1 MGSTINLHQEQSTV
15 SLTAITVIYRSS
27 VRKRNLLYIL
37 KWLLTQKEPLKKR
50 RAMKRK
56 QKLILK
62 IRLKKK
68 QKKVKNWERKKKIW
82 KKKNYMK
89 KRKMVRR
96 KKMAKKK
103 RMKEKKKRAKAR
115 KKRKNNKHFFIFLT
129 CDKHQYIILAS
140 PLNATLFLRD
150 NLIVVLISRR
160 SCIFLWP

>member
-15 SLTAITVIYRSS
+15 SLTAITVRYRSS

-68 QKKVKNWERKKKIW
+68 QKKVKE
-82 KKKNYMK
+82 
-89 KRKMVRR
+89 
-96 KKMAKKK
+96 
-103 RMKEKKKRAKAR
+103 R

-129 CDKHQYIILAS
+129 CDKHQYIILVS
-140 PLNATLFLRD
+140 PSQAAPF
-150 NLIVVLISRR
+150 S
-160 SCIFLWP
+160 SG

>member
-15 SLTAITVIYRSS
+15 SLTAITVRYRSS

-37 KWLLTQKEPLKKR
+37 KWLLSPKEPPKKR

-68 QKKVKNWERKKKIW
+68 L
-82 KKKNYMK
+82 K
-89 KRKMVRR
+89 KRKKARR

-129 CDKHQYIILAS
+129 CDKHQYIIIVS
-140 PLNATLFLRD
+140 PSQTTPFLRD

-160 SCIFLWP
+160 SCIYLWP

>member
-15 SLTAITVIYRSS
+15 SLTAITVRYRSS

-82 KKKNYMK
+82 KKK
-89 KRKMVRR
+89 
-96 KKMAKKK
+96 K
-103 RMKEKKKRAKAR
+103 RMKEKKKRAKER
-115 KKRKNNKHFFIFLT
+115 RRRKNNKHFFIFLT
-129 CDKHQYIILAS
+129 CDKHQYIFLAS
-140 PLNATLFLRD
+140 PLNATLFLPD

>member
-15 SLTAITVIYRSS
+15 SLTAITVRYRSS
-27 VRKRNLLYIL
+27 VKKRNLLYIL

-68 QKKVKNWERKKKIW
+68 Q
-82 KKKNYMK
+82 
-89 KRKMVRR
+89 
-96 KKMAKKK
+96 
-103 RMKEKKKRAKAR
+103 MKEKKKRAKAR

-129 CDKHQYIILAS
+129 CDKHQYIILVS
-140 PLNATLFLRD
+140 PSKATPFS
-150 NLIVVLISRR
+150 SR
-160 SCIFLWP
+160 

>member
-15 SLTAITVIYRSS
+15 SLTAITVRYRSS

-37 KWLLTQKEPLKKR
+37 KWLLTPKEPPKKR

-68 QKKVKNWERKKKIW
+68 QT
-82 KKKNYMK
+82 K

-115 KKRKNNKHFFIFLT
+115 KKRKNNKPFFIFLT
-129 CDKHQYIILAS
+129 CDKHQYIFLAS

-160 SCIFLWP
+160 SSIFLWP